1 MQICSILQNQFRYQL
16 MNNLKRAKNATKTI
30 FLVCGLA
37 ISSWAPMV
45 PFVKDKLRINDGSL
59 GLLLLFLGAGAI
71 ITMPL
76 TGWLIHKIGT
86 RIVIIV
92 SAIVIAV
99 SFPIVLSLNNWF
111 EIAGILFIFGS
122 GIGSIDIAINTH
134 GVHVQNMAD
143 KPIMSSLHG
152 LFSVGGLCGPI
163 LVGVLIKAGLA
174 PPITAGVIS
183 MSLIA
188 ITLTQFSSLMD
199 QNTEYEIS
207 AKFTNLTESEGNK
220 KFSRLNGAVLFLGIM
235 CFIAFLSEGAVLDW
249 SAVFLR
255 DNKGVDKAMAGI
267 GYASF
272 SIAMATMRLFG
283 DRIVYRTKD
292 THVVIYGSIIA
303 FAGFML
309 VVFASWLFAVLIGF
323 VLIGVG
329 AANIVPVFFTAA
341 GRIRNVTSSK
351 AVSVIGSMGY
361 AGQLAGPAILGFIA
375 HHFSLPAALFVT
387 GLLLLSIGVAY
398 QVKSIRNIQ

>member
-1 MQICSILQNQFRYQL
+1 
-16 MNNLKRAKNATKTI
+16 MNDLKRAKNATKII

-45 PFVKDKLRINDGSL
+45 PFVKDKLRINDASL

-76 TGWLIHKIGT
+76 TGWLIHKTGT
-86 RIVIIV
+86 RIVITV

-99 SFPIVLSLNNWF
+99 SFPIVLWLNNWF
-111 EIAGILFIFGS
+111 EIAGMLFIFGS
-122 GIGSIDIAINTH
+122 GVGSIDIAMNTH
-134 GVHVQNMAD
+134 GVQVQNMAD

-163 LVGVLIKAGLA
+163 VVGVLIKAGLT
-174 PPITAGVIS
+174 PTITAGVIS

-199 QNTEYEIS
+199 QDTEQEIS
-207 AKFTNLTESEGNK
+207 AKSTSLTGDEGNK
-220 KFSRLNGAVLFLGIM
+220 KFSLLNGAVLFLGIM

-255 DNKGVDKAMAGI
+255 DNKGVDKAMAGV

-272 SIAMATMRLFG
+272 SISMATMRLFG
-283 DRIVYRTKD
+283 DRIISKTEGK
-292 THVVIYGSIIA
+292 HVVIYGSIIA

-309 VVFASWLFAVLIGF
+309 VVFAPWLFAVLIGF

-341 GRIRNVTSSK
+341 GRIKNVASSK
-351 AVSVIGSMGY
+351 AVSVIGTMGY

-375 HHFSLPAALFVT
+375 QHFSLPAALFVT

-398 QVKSIRNIQ
+398 KVKSIRNIQ

>member
-1 MQICSILQNQFRYQL
+1 MS
-16 MNNLKRAKNATKTI
+16 NLKHAKNATKII

-37 ISSWAPMV
+37 VSSWAPMV
-45 PFVKDKLRINDGSL
+45 PFVKDKLRINDASL
-59 GLLLLFLGAGAI
+59 GLLLLFLGTGAI

-92 SAIVIAV
+92 SSVVIAV
-99 SFPIVLSLNNWF
+99 SFPIVLWLNNWF
-111 EIAGILFIFGS
+111 EIAGILFVFGS
-122 GIGSIDIAINTH
+122 GIGSIDVAMNTH

-143 KPIMSSLHG
+143 KHIMSSLHG

-163 LVGVLIKAGLA
+163 VVGALIKVGLA
-174 PPITAGVIS
+174 PTITACVVS
-183 MSLIA
+183 MCLLA
-188 ITLTQFSSLMD
+188 ITLTQFSSLMN
-199 QNTEYEIS
+199 QNTEHEIS
-207 AKFTNLTESEGNK
+207 AKFTNLTESQENR
-220 KFSRLNGAVLFLGIM
+220 KFSLLNGAVLFLGVM
-235 CFIAFLSEGAVLDW
+235 CFVAFLSEGAVLDW

-283 DRIVYRTKD
+283 DRIISKIEGK
-292 THVVIYGSIIA
+292 HVVIYGSIIA

-309 VVFASWLFAVLIGF
+309 VVFAPWIFAVLIGF

-341 GRIRNVTSSK
+341 GRIKNVASSK
-351 AVSVIGSMGY
+351 AVSAIGSMGY

-387 GLLLLSIGVAY
+387 GLLLLSIGITY
-398 QVKSIRNIQ
+398 QVKSIRNVQ

>member
-1 MQICSILQNQFRYQL
+1 MNSINRP
-16 MNNLKRAKNATKTI
+16 KNATKII

-59 GLLLLFLGAGAI
+59 GLLLLFLGTGAI

-76 TGWLIHKIGT
+76 TGWLIHKMGT
-86 RIVIIV
+86 RIVITV
-92 SAIVIAV
+92 ASIVIAV
-99 SFPIVLSLNNWF
+99 SFPIVLWLNNWF
-111 EIAGILFIFGS
+111 EIAGMLFIFGS
-122 GIGSIDIAINTH
+122 GVGSIDIAMNTH

-143 KPIMSSLHG
+143 KHIMSSLHG

-163 LVGVLIKAGLA
+163 VVGVLIKAGL
-174 PPITAGVIS
+174 PPAITAGVIS
-183 MSLIA
+183 TCLLA
-188 ITLTQFSSLMD
+188 ITLTQYRSLMD
-199 QNTEYEIS
+199 RHTANEIS
-207 AKFTNLTESEGNK
+207 AKFTNLTLVEGTK
-220 KFSRLNGAVLFLGIM
+220 KFRVLNGAVIFLGIM
-235 CFIAFLSEGAVLDW
+235 CFVAFLSEGAVLDW

-255 DNKGVDKAMAGI
+255 DNKGVDKAMAGV
-267 GYASF
+267 GYACF

-283 DRIVYRTKD
+283 DRIVSKIEGK
-292 THVVIYGSIIA
+292 HVVIFGSITA

-309 VVFASWLFAVLIGF
+309 LVLAPWLFAVLIGF
-323 VLIGVG
+323 VLIGIG

-341 GRIRNVTSSK
+341 GRVKNIASSK
-351 AVSVIGSMGY
+351 AVSVIGTMGY

-398 QVKSIRNIQ
+398 QIKSIRNIQ

>member
-1 MQICSILQNQFRYQL
+1 
-16 MNNLKRAKNATKTI
+16 
-30 FLVCGLA
+30 
-37 ISSWAPMV
+37 
-45 PFVKDKLRINDGSL
+45 
-59 GLLLLFLGAGAI
+59 
-71 ITMPL
+71 
-76 TGWLIHKIGT
+76 
-86 RIVIIV
+86 
-92 SAIVIAV
+92 VIAV
-99 SFPIVLSLNNWF
+99 SFPIVLWLNNWF
-111 EIAGILFIFGS
+111 EIAGMLFIFGS
-122 GIGSIDIAINTH
+122 GVGSIDIAMNTH
-134 GVHVQNMAD
+134 GVHVQNMAG

-163 LVGVLIKAGLA
+163 VVGVLIKAGLA
-174 PPITAGVIS
+174 PSITAGVIS
-183 MSLIA
+183 MSLLA

-199 QNTEYEIS
+199 QNTEHEIS
-207 AKFTNLTESEGNK
+207 AKFTNLTEAEGNK
-220 KFSRLNGAVLFLGIM
+220 KFSLLNGAVLFLGVM
-235 CFIAFLSEGAVLDW
+235 CFVAFLSEGAVLDW

-255 DNKGVDKAMAGI
+255 DNKGVDKAMAGV

-272 SIAMATMRLFG
+272 SIAMATMRLLG
-283 DRIVYRTKD
+283 DRIVSKTEDK
-292 THVVIYGSIIA
+292 HVVIYGSIIA

-341 GRIRNVTSSK
+341 GRIKNVVSSK
-351 AVSVIGSMGY
+351 AVSVIGTMGY

-398 QVKSIRNIQ
+398 QVKSIRNVQ

>member
-1 MQICSILQNQFRYQL
+1 
-16 MNNLKRAKNATKTI
+16 MNNLKRAKNATKII

-37 ISSWAPMV
+37 VSSWAPMV
-45 PFVKDKLRINDGSL
+45 PFVKDRLRIDDGSL
-59 GLLLLFLGAGAI
+59 GLLLLFLGTGAI
-71 ITMPL
+71 LTMPL

-86 RIVIIV
+86 RIVISI
-92 SAIVIAV
+92 SSIVIAV

-111 EIAGILFIFGS
+111 EIAGMLFIFGS
-122 GIGSIDIAINTH
+122 GIGSIDVAMNTH

-143 KPIMSSLHG
+143 KHIMSSLHG
-152 LFSVGGLCGPI
+152 LFSIGGLCGPI
-163 LVGVLIKAGLA
+163 VVGVLTKAGLA

-183 MSLIA
+183 MCLLV
-188 ITLTQFSSLMD
+188 ITITQFNSLMN
-199 QNTEYEIS
+199 QNAEHDIS
-207 AKFTNLTESEGNK
+207 AKFTNLTEAKGNK
-220 KFSRLNGAVLFLGIM
+220 KFSLLNGAVLFLGVM
-235 CFIAFLSEGAVLDW
+235 CFVAFLSEGAVLDW

-255 DNKGVDKAMAGI
+255 DNKGVDKAMAGV

-283 DRIVYRTKD
+283 DRIVSKIEGK
-292 THVVIYGSIIA
+292 HVVIYGSVIA

-309 VVFASWLFAVLIGF
+309 VVFAPWIFTVLMGF

-341 GRIRNVTSSK
+341 GRIKSVASSK
-351 AVSVIGSMGY
+351 AVSAIGSMGY

-375 HHFSLPAALFVT
+375 HHFSLPTALFVT

>member
-1 MQICSILQNQFRYQL
+1 
-16 MNNLKRAKNATKTI
+16 MNNLKRAKNATKII

-76 TGWLIHKIGT
+76 TGWLIHKTGT
-86 RIVIIV
+86 RIVITV

-99 SFPIVLSLNNWF
+99 SFPIVLWLNNWF
-111 EIAGILFIFGS
+111 EIAGMLFIFGS
-122 GIGSIDIAINTH
+122 GVGSIDIAMNTH
-134 GVHVQNMAD
+134 GAHVQNMAD
-143 KPIMSSLHG
+143 KHIMSSLHG

-163 LVGVLIKAGLA
+163 VVGILIKAGLA
-174 PPITAGVIS
+174 PSITACVIS
-183 MSLIA
+183 MSLLA

-199 QNTEYEIS
+199 QNTEQEIS
-207 AKFTNLTESEGNK
+207 AKSINLTEAEGNK
-220 KFSRLNGAVLFLGIM
+220 KFSLLNGAVLFLGVM

-255 DNKGVDKAMAGI
+255 DNKGVDKAMTGI

-272 SIAMATMRLFG
+272 SVAMATMRLFG
-283 DRIVYRTKD
+283 DRIVSKTGGK
-292 THVVIYGSIIA
+292 HVVIYGSIIA

-309 VVFASWLFAVLIGF
+309 VVFAPWLFDVLIGF

-341 GRIRNVTSSK
+341 GRIKNVPSSK

-375 HHFSLPAALFVT
+375 HRFSLPAALFVT

-398 QVKSIRNIQ
+398 QVKSIRNVHEYA